1 MTLLKFLNKI
11 VDAAVFIIL
20 LLLFLYAGYCLW
32 DNNQLYAEADKIK
45 IQLEAIK
52 PQVPQSVDFSD
63 EEERLQYNESFD
75 KLHEI
80 NEDIVAWLS
89 LGGTNI
95 DFPVVQGNDNLT
107 YLNKDIYG
115 DFALS
120 GSVFLDYRCNR
131 NFDKQRRA
139 HTPSIAA
146 RLRRG

>member
-75 KLHEI
+75 KLYEI

-89 LGGTNI
+89 LDGTNI

-120 GSVFLDYRCNR
+120 GSVFLDYSN
-131 NFDKQRRA
+131 
-139 HTPSIAA
+139 A
-146 RLRRG
+146 RTVIVILIG

>member
-63 EEERLQYNESFD
+63 EEEQLLRL
-75 KLHEI
+75 
-80 NEDIVAWLS
+80 
-89 LGGTNI
+89 
-95 DFPVVQGNDNLT
+95 
-107 YLNKDIYG
+107 
-115 DFALS
+115 
-120 GSVFLDYRCNR
+120 
-131 NFDKQRRA
+131 
-139 HTPSIAA
+139 
-146 RLRRG
+146 

>member
-20 LLLFLYAGYCLW
+20 LLPFLYAGYCLW

-52 PQVPQSVDFSD
+52 SQVPQSVDFSD

-89 LGGTNI
+89 LDGTNI

-120 GSVFLDYRCNR
+120 GSVFLDYSN
-131 NFDKQRRA
+131 
-139 HTPSIAA
+139 A
-146 RLRRG
+146 RTVIVILIG

>member
-75 KLHEI
+75 KLYEI

-89 LGGTNI
+89 LDGTNI

-120 GSVFLDYRCNR
+120 GSVFLDYSN
-131 NFDKQRRA
+131 
-139 HTPSIAA
+139 A
-146 RLRRG
+146 RTVIVTLIG

>member
-1 MTLLKFLNKI
+1 M
-11 VDAAVFIIL
+11 
-20 LLLFLYAGYCLW
+20 
-32 DNNQLYAEADKIK
+32 
-45 IQLEAIK
+45 
-52 PQVPQSVDFSD
+52 DFSD

-131 NFDKQRRA
+131 NFDDDYFLIYEKPNRRLDDAVQDLQRDRFGK
-139 HTPSIAA
+139 HESI
-146 RLRRG
+146 RLR